1 MTVSM
6 NVQGTR
12 YAATVETNGHRV
24 EMITDENVE
33 KHIMSQKTGG
43 DKNAIALLELGSK
56 LESLSPWRTTST
68 FVLTPLSRAMHA
80 LSTTTSFSTSPSGP
94 TRRSRGLELSR

>member
-1 MTVSM
+1 MDYAIAVLGEDMAAMTVSM

-33 KHIMSQKTGG
+33 KHIMSLI
-43 DKNAIALLELGSK
+43 KNGW
-56 LESLSPWRTTST
+56 SLK
-68 FVLTPLSRAMHA
+68 VGQGRAPA
-80 LSTTTSFSTSPSGP
+80 TVIYFRDGVSEG
-94 TRRSRGLELSR
+94 